1 MATLLRY
8 DEFWADISADI
19 SLVLR
24 YTRLWL
30 HYGLIGHMVICTII
44 AAIEGVFAQ

>member
-1 MATLLRY
+1 MGTLLSY
-8 DEFWADISADI
+8 DEFWADV